1 MIKIGYGIS
10 NYESM
15 VKEGRHY
22 VDRTNYIDVLENVV
36 QSKFLFFLRPR
47 RFGKS
52 LFISTLAHYYDLQH
66 KAQFDY
72 LFGHRYIGKN
82 PTPLANSYLVLT
94 FDFSGIDTSSLQNT
108 EKGFLKNVKTGV
120 EEFCVT
126 YPELFS
132 ATFLEQ
138 LLAIDKA
145 ETLMKKLFIS
155 VKQSGHQIYL
165 LIDEYD
171 HFANELIS
179 FNLEGFKKAV
189 TENGFVR
196 KFYET
201 IKTATRDG
209 SVDRLF
215 VTGVSPITVDSLTSG
230 FNIGTQLSLD
240 LNCHNLMGFTE
251 GEVKGIFDR
260 IGVTEKEM
268 TRLMRDMK
276 KWYNGYLFN
285 VGAAER
291 LYNSDMVLYFASF
304 YVLYRKYPDEMLDF
318 NIASDYSKI
327 RKLFRIGGF
336 ENDKLVLLDSM
347 IRGEKVS
354 FSLTTQ
360 FSFEKRGFPKEDLL
374 SLLFYMGFLTIKKK
388 WGDKYEMEMPNKVI
402 RDIYFDYFLQVI
414 EEKAQTNRDMYDLGN
429 ALDELIWE
437 NRPEPILEVLE
448 ITLKSLTNRDFRT
461 MDEKHVQAMFYAYLN
476 ISRMYETKSEY
487 ESEKKYF
494 DILMLET
501 PIAEAKYE
509 FIFELKYAKQAGE
522 IRIDTIKAEAA
533 TQIKKYLTTKELAN
547 HPKMKAWVVVIVGDT
562 VEVCDEV
569 FL

>member
-52 LFISTLAHYYDLQH
+52 LFISTLEHYYGLQH

-94 FDFSGIDTSSLQNT
+94 LDFSGIDTSSLQNT
-108 EKGFLKNVKTGV
+108 EKGFLKNVKTGI
-120 EEFCVT
+120 EHLFIDN
-126 YPELFS
+126 PLLFS
-132 ATFLEQ
+132 ARDLEK

-145 ETLMKKLFIS
+145 ETVINQFFTL

-196 KFYET
+196 KFYEA

-209 SVDRLF
+209 IVDRLF
-215 VTGVSPITVDSLTSG
+215 ITGVSPITVDSMTSG
-230 FNIGTQLSLD
+230 FNIGTHISLD

-251 GEVKGIFDR
+251 GEVKEILEGIDA
-260 IGVTEKEM
+260 TDKELPK
-268 TRLMRDMK
+268 LMRDMK

-285 VGAAER
+285 AKAKER
-291 LYNSDMVLYFASF
+291 LYNSDMVLYFANEYSS
-304 YVLYRKYPDEMLDF
+304 YKTYPDKMLDF

-336 ENDKLVLLDSM
+336 ENDKLMLLDKL

-354 FSLTTQ
+354 FDLTDQ

-414 EEKAQTNRDMYDLGN
+414 EEKAQTNCDMYDLGN

-437 NRPEPILEVLE
+437 NRPQPILEVLE

-494 DILMLET
+494 DIVMLET

-509 FIFELKYAKQAGE
+509 FIFEFKYAKQAGE
-522 IRIDTIKAEAA
+522 IRIDTIKSEAE
-533 TQIKKYLTTKELAN
+533 TQIKKYLTTRELSN

-562 VEVCDEV
+562 VEVCEEV
-569 FL
+569 VL

>member
-52 LFISTLAHYYDLQH
+52 LFISTLEHYYGLQH

-94 FDFSGIDTSSLQNT
+94 LDFSGIDTSSLQNT
-108 EKGFLKNVKTGV
+108 EKGFLKNVKTGI
-120 EEFCVT
+120 EHLFIDN
-126 YPELFS
+126 PLLFS
-132 ATFLEQ
+132 ARDLEK

-145 ETLMKKLFIS
+145 ETVINQFFTL

-196 KFYET
+196 KFYEA

-209 SVDRLF
+209 IVDRLF
-215 VTGVSPITVDSLTSG
+215 ITGVSPITVDSMTSG
-230 FNIGTQLSLD
+230 FNIGTHISLD

-251 GEVKGIFDR
+251 GEVKEILEGIDA
-260 IGVTEKEM
+260 TDKELPK
-268 TRLMRDMK
+268 LMRDMK

-285 VGAAER
+285 AKAKER
-291 LYNSDMVLYFASF
+291 LYNSDMVLYFANEYSS
-304 YVLYRKYPDEMLDF
+304 YKTYPDKMLDF

-336 ENDKLVLLDSM
+336 ENDKLMLLDKL

-354 FSLTTQ
+354 FDLTDQ

-437 NRPEPILEVLE
+437 NRPQPILEVLE

-494 DILMLET
+494 DIVMLET

-509 FIFELKYAKQAGE
+509 FIFEFKYAKQAGE
-522 IRIDTIKAEAA
+522 IRIDTIKSEAE
-533 TQIKKYLTTKELAN
+533 TQIKKYLTTRELSN

-562 VEVCDEV
+562 VEVCEEV
-569 FL
+569 VL